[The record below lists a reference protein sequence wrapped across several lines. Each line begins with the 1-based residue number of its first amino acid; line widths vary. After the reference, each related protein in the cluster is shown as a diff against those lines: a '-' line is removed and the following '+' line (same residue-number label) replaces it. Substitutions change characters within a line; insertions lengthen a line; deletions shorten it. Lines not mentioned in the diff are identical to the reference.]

1 MIHFKANEVTAVDDY
16 ELFDLV
22 RKNYTEANKD
32 YIKELVKT
40 ALKEPAMTKQEVLD
54 GLINWI
60 VEAGCTGMNEH
71 YRKFVFS
78 AIAYL
83 T

>member
-1 MIHFKANEVTAVDDY
+1 MNDD
-16 ELFDLV
+16 EIFDLIQ
-22 RKNYTEANKD
+22 KNYGEVNNN
-32 YIKELVKT
+32 YIKEQVKV
-40 ALKEPAMTKQEVLD
+40 ALKQPAMAKQEVVD
-54 GLINWI
+54 GLIGWI
-60 VEAGCTGMNEH
+60 VDGGCTGMNEH

>member
-1 MIHFKANEVTAVDDY
+1 MDDD
-16 ELFDLV
+16 ELFELV
-22 RKNYTEANKD
+22 RRNYSEANKD
-32 YIKELVKT
+32 Y
-40 ALKEPAMTKQEVLD
+40 LKEQVKATLKTPLLTKHETLD
-54 GLINWI
+54 GLIDWI

-83 T
+83 I